1 MTPFVPMAPFL
12 IQAADSATTRIVVE
26 NGWLAN
32 VASIGQG
39 IVSLLVTVM
48 LVLIVLMLFALKK
61 SLDELTNLVKSSHEP
76 VHAVLQDARAVTS
89 ELRTLTQSVREP
101 VTRIVETVDLA
112 GGRVRSAM
120 VRAERRLER
129 LDALAGV
136 VQDEAEELVV
146 KSASVARGLRVG
158 GAAVGAALLG
168 RGGGRGGGRERERRP
183 SSRARTERNGA
194 SHDLPAGATAYDD
207 GEPVEG
213 PTIRRGRGSERS
225 RERVRASLD
234 GDGGPRI
241 RPRGGPAT

>member
-168 RGGGRGGGRERERRP
+168 RGGGRGRERRP
-183 SSRARTERNGA
+183 ASRARIQRNGD
-194 SHDLPAGATAYDD
+194 SHDLRAGATAFDN

-213 PTIRRGRGSERS
+213 PTIRRERGAERA

-234 GDGGPRI
+234 GDDGPRI